1 MVDTGDDAEEERIG
15 FEIIEVVAENEQLHE
30 RLAAE
35 LEREPSVQPPA
46 PPSNDRSVIQGP
58 SQERAREL
66 AERVDILMAENALM
80 VEQTAVL
87 QAELDRCSTDLD
99 SRTKE
104 AASFRDEAERA
115 TEKWRALEG
124 GEGQWREARRRL
136 EERYVQHS
144 TDMAQAQAQP
154 GPGPAQA
161 RPKPGPGQIS
171 GNLEIWNLEI
181 WKFGIQKI
189 KT

>member
-1 MVDTGDDAEEERIG
+1 
-15 FEIIEVVAENEQLHE
+15 
-30 RLAAE
+30 
-35 LEREPSVQPPA
+35 
-46 PPSNDRSVIQGP
+46 
-58 SQERAREL
+58 
-66 AERVDILMAENALM
+66 MAENALM

-136 EERYVQHS
+136 GGALRPALDGHG
-144 TDMAQAQAQP
+144 A
-154 GPGPAQA
+154 GPGAT
-161 RPKPGPGQIS
+161 RRIEGGPDAVTCPE
-171 GNLEIWNLEI
+171 LDR
-181 WKFGIQKI
+181 
-189 KT
+189 